1 MNKFLLEIGTE
12 EIPALYI
19 DSILAN
25 LKKNAIDILGKV
37 RLGYGNLYTFGTP
50 RRLVLFVEDIEEQQ
64 KDIVHK
70 AKGPSVVIA
79 FDKDGKFQ
87 KPALKF
93 AQANQ
98 VKQEELII
106 ENTNK
111 GEYVFANKIVG
122 GKKTEVLLP
131 EFALN
136 LITGLNLPKS
146 MRWGTTSLRFIR
158 PIRWLLA
165 LYNNKIIPLRLDTL
179 NSNRITYGHRLLSQ
193 GSIKIDNVDEYFDQM
208 EKNYVIIDPGVRKGM
223 IKQQIVTAVKKAKG
237 QECVE
242 EPLLEEVKNL
252 VELPKVLLGE
262 FNKKYLDL
270 PAEVLTAVMVKHQ
283 KYFPIN
289 DSNNSLKP
297 FFLVVINGNED
308 KYAKS
313 IVHGNERVL
322 RARLEDAKFFY
333 QEDQKSTESGLK
345 PLDNNIEKLKNV
357 VFYDNLGTIY
367 DKVNRLKV
375 LSQKLA
381 EELHLDNNSIKILE
395 RAAQLCKSD
404 LVTEMVKEFP
414 ELQGVMGKEYS
425 LQQGEN
431 PEVATTIFEHYL
443 PRFAGDIFPA
453 TITGNILS
461 IADKLD
467 NITSC
472 FINNI
477 IPDGSQDPYA
487 LRRQSLGIINI
498 VINNKLNFSLDS
510 IIDANINL
518 VIENR
523 HLELNNFLNG
533 KVNKQIIK
541 DFIFQRFRFLLLE
554 REYRYDI
561 VDAVLAKKPENIMD
575 ALFRI
580 KSMQNKY
587 STDIFAQTVTAAI
600 RAFNLS
606 KSSCQ
611 VEINDTLFQEKE
623 EYDLCQ
629 TYLKVKETVEK
640 LSLKQ
645 KYDDVFA
652 NLETLNRPINIFFD
666 KVLVMV
672 EDEKIRNN
680 RLALLKS
687 IADLYFS
694 IADLTKIALVKTN
707 AS

>member
-25 LKKNAIDILGKV
+25 LKKNAIDTLGQA
-37 RLGYGNLYTFGTP
+37 RLGYGKLYTFGTP
-50 RRLVLFVEDIEEQQ
+50 RRLALFVEDIEEQQ
-64 KDIVHK
+64 KDIIHK
-70 AKGPSVVIA
+70 IKGPSVAIA

-87 KPALKF
+87 QPALKF

-98 VKQEELII
+98 VKQKELII

-111 GEYVFANKIVG
+111 GEYVFANKIVE
-122 GKKTEVLLP
+122 GKKTEALLP
-131 EFALN
+131 EFALH

-193 GSIKIDNVDEYFDQM
+193 GSLKIDNVDEYFDQM
-208 EKNYVIIDPGVRKGM
+208 KKNYVIIDPEARKGM
-223 IKQQIVTAVKKAKG
+223 IKQQIVTAVEKVKG
-237 QECVE
+237 QEYVE

-289 DSNNSLKP
+289 DGNNSLKP

-367 DKVNRLKV
+367 DKVTRLKV

-395 RAAQLCKSD
+395 RGAQLCKSD

-414 ELQGVMGKEYS
+414 ELQGVMGKEYA

-443 PRFAGDIFPA
+443 PRFAGDNFPV
-453 TITGNILS
+453 TMIGNILS
-461 IADKLD
+461 IVDKLD

-518 VIENR
+518 IIENR
-523 HLELNNFLNG
+523 HLELNNFLND
-533 KVNKQIIK
+533 KINKQIIK

-561 VDAVLAKKPENIMD
+561 VDAVFAKKPENIMD
-575 ALFRI
+575 ALLRI
-580 KSMQNKY
+580 KAMQNKY
-587 STDIFAQTVTAAI
+587 STDIFVQTITSAI

-611 VEINDTLFQEKE
+611 VVVDDTLFQEKE
-623 EYDLCQ
+623 EYNLCQ

-672 EDEKIRNN
+672 ENEKIRNN

-694 IADLTKIALVKTN
+694 IADLTKIALAKTN